1 MSDSHHGA
9 LAHQFET
16 YKQQDESASI
26 GMWAFLLSEMMF
38 FGGMLCC
45 YMVYRNAHPEEWI
58 RASFLLN
65 EKLGCLNTAVLL
77 FSSFTMA
84 MAVRSGQLGKAKS
97 VVGWML
103 ATIACALTFL
113 IVKYF
118 EYSHKIF
125 PHAPE
130 GSEHHFEV
138 HGHEGGLFPGDG
150 MLQKIFHIPS
160 FAFRGTEYAATEVYF
175 GIYFALTGMHALHMI
190 VGIALMCFVMK
201 HALEGRYSKK
211 NFLGIETLGLY
222 WHLVDMIW
230 IFLFPLLYL
239 LGKENPNPWAG

>member
-16 YKQQDESASI
+16 VKQQDETASI

-45 YMVYRNAHPEEWI
+45 YLVYRNQHPEEWV
-58 RASFLLN
+58 RASFCLD

-77 FSSFTMA
+77 VSSFTMA
-84 MAVRSGQLGKAKS
+84 MAVRAGQLGKAKG
-97 VVGWML
+97 VITWMG
-103 ATIACALTFL
+103 ATMAFGLTFL

-118 EYSHKIF
+118 EYKHKIF

-130 GSEHHFEV
+130 GSEHEYAWE
-138 HGHEGGLFPGDG
+138 GQPGGLFPGDG
-150 MLQKIFHIPS
+150 VLQKLFAIPT
-160 FAFRGTEYAATEVYF
+160 FAFRGTEHSAMEVYF
-175 GIYFALTGMHALHMI
+175 AVYFAATGVHALHMV
-190 VGIALMCFVMK
+190 VGIVLMLFVMR
-201 HALEGRYSKK
+201 HAQQGRYSKK
-211 NFLGIETLGLY
+211 NFLGVETLGLY

-239 LGKENPNPWAG
+239 LGKENDNPWLS